1 MVVQAITAGA
11 IASGLFTALMRSVLD
26 ITSRAFAVGWVVVLT
41 KKMLSDFTEPR
52 KVLADILP
60 SWSRDK
66 YLKESE
72 TNIKLKGIEEFL
84 NFLRNFNMRFAE
96 YNIVSSLL
104 GPEASFAASQ
114 IASAYQW
121 SYGLGWLS
129 WIGTGQVLQN
139 LVAQPVEQ
147 ELNKLMRHKLLTESA
162 AKELWTLG
170 LIDDNTF
177 YEHLAAL
184 GYSDDKIEAIKK
196 ALIDDLTGGKVARMV
211 RLGIIKEEDVMN
223 KLKDLGVPE
232 DLATLAI
239 ESMYNV
245 PSDSVIIKLYKG
257 GKIERETALRLLR
270 MNGYKR
276 EWAEWI
282 LEASTEER
290 VEKDK
295 DLSKSE
301 VMRLRR
307 YGIIDDNTFITFMKA
322 LGYDETEA
330 NYLLSLTKATIPTQE
345 PPKPKTLTKDNIIR
359 AFELGVIREDE
370 ARNMLKALKYD
381 DTSINVL
388 IELAKARVK
397 KEPEELK
404 RDLTKADVLKALR
417 LGIIDRNEAD
427 AYLTALGYDER
438 ERAILLQFADIKEEV
453 RQVRKTLPAATIARA
468 FQLKIIDA
476 TTFET
481 YLRLLGYGDFEIR
494 ILKALYAPKAS

>member
-1 MVVQAITAGA
+1 MVVESLAVAGLTSYVLGLLLRGVIN
-11 IASGLFTALMRSVLD
+11 IAGRILAVAWAYALAKGMLEDYTNPKNVL
-26 ITSRAFAVGWVVVLT
+26 S
-41 KKMLSDFTEPR
+41 
-52 KVLADILP
+52 KVLP
-60 SWSRDK
+60 QWVRDK
-66 YLKESE
+66 YLDEFDRNE
-72 TNIKLKGIEEFL
+72 KLKGVVDFL
-84 NFLRNFNMRFAE
+84 SFLREFNTKFAE
-96 YNIVSSLL
+96 YNIASSIL

-139 LVAQPVEQ
+139 LIATPVEQ

-170 LIDDNTF
+170 LIDDKTF

-196 ALIDDLTGGKVARMV
+196 SLIDELIGGKVARLV
-211 RLGIIKEEDVMN
+211 RKGIVKGEDVMK

-232 DLATLAI
+232 NLAKLAI
-239 ESMYNV
+239 DGMFNV
-245 PSDSVIIKLYKG
+245 PSDSVIVKLYKG
-257 GKIERETALRLLR
+257 GRIDRETALRLLR

-282 LEASTEER
+282 LEAANEEK

-307 YGIIDDNTFITFMKA
+307 YGIIDDAKFLEFIKA

-330 NYLLSLTKATIPTQE
+330 NYLLKLTKATIPTQE
-345 PPKPKTLTKDNIIR
+345 APKPKTLTKDNILR

-370 ARNMLKALKYD
+370 ARNMLKALRYD

-388 IELAKARVK
+388 IELAKARMK
-397 KEPEELK
+397 KEPEVLK

-417 LGIIDRNEAD
+417 MGIIDRNEAD
-427 AYLTALGYDER
+427 AYLTALGYDEK
-438 ERAILLQFADIKEEV
+438 ERAILIQFADIKEEV
-453 RQVRKTLPAATIARA
+453 REVRKTLPAATIARA
-468 FQLKIIDA
+468 FQMKIIDA
-476 TTFET
+476 LTFET
-481 YLRLLGYGDFEIR
+481 YLRLLGYGDFEIM
-494 ILKALYAPKAS
+494 ILKKLYAPKAS

>member
-1 MVVQAITAGA
+1 MAIPALVAGGLATFVMGRLINDVISVVG
-11 IASGLFTALMRSVLD
+11 
-26 ITSRAFAVGWVVVLT
+26 RAFAVGWANTQAKLLL
-41 KKMLSDFTEPR
+41 KDYTEPR
-52 KVLADILP
+52 KVLANILP
-60 SWSRDK
+60 EWAREK
-66 YLKESE
+66 YLSE
-72 TNIKLKGIEEFL
+72 VDKNEKLRGVEDFLKYLREF
-84 NFLRNFNMRFAE
+84 NTKFAE

-139 LVAQPVEQ
+139 LVATPVEQ

-170 LIDDNTF
+170 LIDDKTF

-196 ALIDDLTGGKVARMV
+196 ALIDDLTGGKVAKMV

-232 DLATLAI
+232 DLAKLAI
-239 ESMYNV
+239 DAMFNV
-245 PSDSVIIKLYKG
+245 PSDSVIVKLFKAG
-257 GKIERETALRLLR
+257 RIDRETALRLLR

-282 LEASTEER
+282 LEATKEER
-290 VEKDK
+290 TEKDK

-301 VMRLRR
+301 IMRLRR
-307 YGIIDDNTFITFMKA
+307 YGIIDDNTFLNFMRA
-322 LGYDETEA
+322 LGYDEIEA
-330 NYLLSLTKATIPTQE
+330 DYLLKLTKATIPTQE
-345 PPKPKTLTKDNIIR
+345 APKPKTLTKDNILR

-427 AYLTALGYDER
+427 AYLTALGYDEK

-453 RQVRKTLPAATIARA
+453 REVRKTLPAATIARA

-476 TTFET
+476 LTFET

>member
-11 IASGLFTALMRSVLD
+11 IASGLFTAFLKGVVD
-26 ITSRAFAVGWVVVLT
+26 IASRAFAVGWSATLAR
-41 KKMLSDFTEPR
+41 KMLSDFTEPR

-60 SWSRDK
+60 SWSRDI

-72 TNIKLKGIEEFL
+72 TNVKLKGVEEFL

-96 YNIVSSLL
+96 FNIVSSLL

-114 IASAYQW
+114 IAAAYQW

-170 LIDDNTF
+170 LIDDREL

-196 ALIDDLTGGKVARMV
+196 ALIDDLTGGKVAKML
-211 RLGIIKEEDVMN
+211 RLGIIEENDIIS
-223 KLKDLGVPE
+223 KLKQLEVPE
-232 DLATLAI
+232 DLAKLAVDT
-239 ESMYNV
+239 MYNV
-245 PSDSVIIKLYKG
+245 PSDSVIVKLFKA

-270 MNGYKR
+270 LNGYKR

-282 LEASTEER
+282 LEASKEER
-290 VEKDK
+290 TEKDK

-322 LGYDETEA
+322 LGYDEIEA
-330 NYLLSLTKATIPTQE
+330 DYLLKLTKATIPTQE
-345 PPKPKTLTKDNIIR
+345 APKPKTLTKDNILR

-370 ARNMLKALKYD
+370 ARNMLKALRYD

-388 IELAKARVK
+388 IELAKARMK
-397 KEPEELK
+397 KEPEVLK

-417 LGIIDRNEAD
+417 MGIIDRNEAD
-427 AYLTALGYDER
+427 AYLTALGYSER
-438 ERAILLQFADIKEEV
+438 ERAILLQFADIKEEE
-453 RQVRKTLPAATIARA
+453 REVRKTLPAATIARA
-468 FQLKIIDA
+468 FQLKLIDEM
-476 TTFET
+476 TFET
-481 YLRLLGYGDFEIR
+481 YLRLLGYGDFEIS
-494 ILKALYAPKAS
+494 ILKALYAPRAS

>member
-1 MVVQAITAGA
+1 
-11 IASGLFTALMRSVLD
+11 
-26 ITSRAFAVGWVVVLT
+26 
-41 KKMLSDFTEPR
+41 
-52 KVLADILP
+52 
-60 SWSRDK
+60 
-66 YLKESE
+66 
-72 TNIKLKGIEEFL
+72 
-84 NFLRNFNMRFAE
+84 
-96 YNIVSSLL
+96 
-104 GPEASFAASQ
+104 
-114 IASAYQW
+114 
-121 SYGLGWLS
+121 
-129 WIGTGQVLQN
+129 
-139 LVAQPVEQ
+139 
-147 ELNKLMRHKLLTESA
+147 
-162 AKELWTLG
+162 
-170 LIDDNTF
+170 
-177 YEHLAAL
+177 LAAL

-196 ALIDDLTGGKVARMV
+196 ALIDDLTGGKVAKMV
-211 RLGIIKEEDVMN
+211 RLGIIKEDDVLN

-232 DLATLAI
+232 DLAKIAI
-239 ESMYNV
+239 DSMFNV
-245 PSDSVIIKLYKG
+245 PSDSVIVKLYKAG
-257 GKIERETALRLLR
+257 RIDRETALRLLR

-282 LEASTEER
+282 LEATKEEK

-307 YGIIDDNTFITFMKA
+307 YGIIDDNTFISFMKA
-322 LGYDETEA
+322 LGYDELEA
-330 NYLLSLTKATIPTQE
+330 DYLLKLTKATIPTQE
-345 PPKPKTLTKDNIIR
+345 PPKPKTLTKDNILR

-370 ARNMLKALKYD
+370 ARNMLKALRYD

-388 IELAKARVK
+388 IELAKARMN

-417 LGIIDRNEAD
+417 LGLITRDQAD

-453 RQVRKTLPAATIARA
+453 RQVRKTLPAATVARA

-476 TTFET
+476 LTFET

>member
-1 MVVQAITAGA
+1 MVVETLAVAGLTNYILGRLLRGVIDIGGRIFA
-11 IASGLFTALMRSVLD
+11 IAWAHALAM
-26 ITSRAFAVGWVVVLT
+26 G
-41 KKMLSDFTEPR
+41 MLENYTDPR
-52 KVLADILP
+52 KVISMILP
-60 SWSRDK
+60 KWTREK
-66 YLKESE
+66 YLEEVEKNE
-72 TNIKLKGIEEFL
+72 KLRGVEDFL
-84 NFLRNFNMRFAE
+84 SFLREFNTTFAR
-96 YNIVSSLL
+96 YNIASSIL

-129 WIGTGQVLQN
+129 WIGTGQLLQN

-147 ELNKLMRHKLLTESA
+147 ELNKLMRHKLLSESA

-196 ALIDDLTGGKVARMV
+196 ALIDDLIGGKVARLL
-211 RLGIIKEEDVMN
+211 RKGIIKEEDVLN
-223 KLKDLGVPE
+223 KLKGLGVPE
-232 DLATLAI
+232 DLANLVI
-239 ESMYNV
+239 DSMYNV
-245 PSDSVIIKLYKG
+245 PSDSVIVKLFKA
-257 GKIERETALRLLR
+257 GKIDRETALRLLR

-282 LEASTEER
+282 LEASKEER

-307 YGIIDDNTFITFMKA
+307 YGIIDDDTFTTFMKA

-330 NYLLSLTKATIPTQE
+330 DYLLKLTKATIPTQD
-345 PPKPKTLTKDNIIR
+345 PPKPKTLTKDNILR

-370 ARNMLKALKYD
+370 ARKMLKALRYD
-381 DTSINVL
+381 DTSINIL
-388 IELAKARVK
+388 IELSKIRMN

-404 RDLTKADVLKALR
+404 RDLTKGDILRALR
-417 LGIIDRNEAD
+417 LGLITREQAD
-427 AYLTALGYDER
+427 AYLTALGYDEK
-438 ERAILLQFADIKEEV
+438 ERAILIQFADIREQ
-453 RQVRKTLPAATIARA
+453 RRRVRKTLPASVIARA

-476 TTFET
+476 MTFET
-481 YLRLLGYGDFEIR
+481 YLRLLGYGDIEIM
-494 ILKALYAPKAS
+494 ILKKLYAPKAS

>member
-1 MVVQAITAGA
+1 MAVPALVAGGLAAFVMGRLINDVVSVVGRVFSVAWAY
-11 IASGLFTALMRSVLD
+11 AL
-26 ITSRAFAVGWVVVLT
+26 AKG
-41 KKMLSDFTEPR
+41 MLEDYTEPR
-52 KVLADILP
+52 KVLSSILP
-60 SWSRDK
+60 QWSREK
-66 YLKESE
+66 YLAEAEKNE
-72 TNIKLKGIEEFL
+72 KLRGVEDFL
-84 NFLRNFNMRFAE
+84 KFLREFNTTFAR
-96 YNIVSSLL
+96 YNIASSLL

-139 LVAQPVEQ
+139 LVATPVEQ
-147 ELNKLMRHKLLTESA
+147 ELNKIMRHKLLTESA

-170 LIDDNTF
+170 LIDDKTF

-196 ALIDDLTGGKVARMV
+196 ALIDDLTTGKVARMV
-211 RLGIIKEEDVMN
+211 RLGIIKEEDVFN

-232 DLATLAI
+232 DLAKIAI
-239 ESMYNV
+239 DSMFNV
-245 PSDSVIIKLYKG
+245 PSDSVIVKLYKAG
-257 GKIERETALRLLR
+257 RIDRETALRLLR

-282 LEASTEER
+282 LEATKEEK
-290 VEKDK
+290 VAEDK
-295 DLSKSE
+295 SLSKSE

-322 LGYDETEA
+322 LGYDELEA
-330 NYLLSLTKATIPTQE
+330 DYLLKLTKATIPTQE
-345 PPKPKTLTKDNIIR
+345 APKPKTLTKDNILR
-359 AFELGVIREDE
+359 AFELGVIRENE
-370 ARNMLKALKYD
+370 ARNMLKALRYD

-388 IELAKARVK
+388 IELSKAKAK
-397 KEPEELK
+397 KEPEVLK

-417 LGIIDRNEAD
+417 MGIIDKNEAD
-427 AYLTALGYDER
+427 AYLTALGYDEK
-438 ERAILLQFADIKEEV
+438 ERAILLEFADIKEEV
-453 RQVRKTLPAATIARA
+453 KEVRKTLPAATVARA

-476 TTFET
+476 MTFET